1 MPTRISN
8 PGSELVAEFRLYPM
22 RQRGFS
28 LLELIVVIT
37 IIGLSYVLLPKM
49 VFSGVS
55 GAELR
60 SNARAVAT
68 GLRLARDAAINSKRE
83 AVLSIDMENRQF
95 TLPNDTKLHKLNEQ
109 LDVKLYTSQADLIS
123 EKIGSIRFYPDG
135 SSNGGRVT
143 VAAGERGYEIDV
155 DWLTGHVTI
164 KDKPAGDGRG

>member
-1 MPTRISN
+1 
-8 PGSELVAEFRLYPM
+8 M

-28 LLELIVVIT
+28 LLEMIVVIT
-37 IIGLSYVLLPKM
+37 IIGLAYTLLPKM

-68 GLRLARDAAINSKRE
+68 GLRIARDAAINTKRE
-83 AVLSIDMENRQF
+83 TVLSLDMENRMF
-95 TLPNDTKLHKLNEQ
+95 TLPNDSKLHKLNDQ
-109 LDVKLYTSQADLIS
+109 LDVKLYTSAADVIS
-123 EKIGSIRFYPDG
+123 DKVGTIRFFPDG

-143 VAAGERGYEIDV
+143 VAAGERGFEIDV

-164 KDKPAGDGRG
+164 SDKRAGEPRA

>member
-1 MPTRISN
+1 
-8 PGSELVAEFRLYPM
+8 M

-28 LLELIVVIT
+28 LLEMIVVIT
-37 IIGLSYVLLPKM
+37 IIGLAYTLLPKM

-68 GLRLARDAAINSKRE
+68 GLRIARDAAINTKRE
-83 AVLSIDMENRQF
+83 TVLSLDMENRMF
-95 TLPNDTKLHKLNEQ
+95 TLPNDPKLHKLNDQ
-109 LDVKLYTSQADLIS
+109 LDVKLYTAAADVVS
-123 EKIGSIRFYPDG
+123 DKVGTIRFFPDG

-143 VAAGERGYEIDV
+143 VAAGERGFEIDV

-164 KDKPAGDGRG
+164 SDKPVGGPRV

>member
-1 MPTRISN
+1 
-8 PGSELVAEFRLYPM
+8 M

-28 LLELIVVIT
+28 LLEIIVVIT
-37 IIGLSYVLLPKM
+37 IIGLAYTLLPKM

-68 GLRLARDAAINSKRE
+68 GLRLARDAAINTRRE
-83 AVLSIDMENRQF
+83 AVLSIDLENRAF
-95 TLPNDTKLHKLNEQ
+95 TLPNDGRLHKLNDK
-109 LDVKLYTSQADLIS
+109 LDVKLYTSEADLIS
-123 EKIGSIRFYPDG
+123 DKIGTIRFYPDG

-143 VAAGERGYEIDV
+143 VAAGERGFEIDV

-164 KDKPAGDGRG
+164 KDKPVGDARG

>member
-1 MPTRISN
+1 
-8 PGSELVAEFRLYPM
+8 M

-28 LLELIVVIT
+28 LLEVIVVIT
-37 IIGLSYVLLPKM
+37 IIGLAYTLLPRM

-68 GLRLARDAAINSKRE
+68 GLRLARDAAINTKRE
-83 AVLSIDMENRQF
+83 SVLSLNLENREF
-95 TLPNDTKLHKLNEQ
+95 TLPNDTRLHKLNDQ

-123 EKIGSIRFYPDG
+123 DRVGTIRFYPDG

-143 VAAGERGYEIDV
+143 VAVGERGFEIDV

-164 KDKPAGDGRG
+164 KDKPIGDGRG

>member
-1 MPTRISN
+1 
-8 PGSELVAEFRLYPM
+8 M

-28 LLELIVVIT
+28 LIEMIVVIT
-37 IIGLSYVLLPKM
+37 IIGLAYTLLPKM

-68 GLRLARDAAINSKRE
+68 GLRIARDAAINTKRE
-83 AVLSIDMENRQF
+83 TVLSLDMENRMF
-95 TLPNDTKLHKLNEQ
+95 TLPNDSKLHKLNDQ
-109 LDVKLYTSQADLIS
+109 LDVKLYTSAADVIS
-123 EKIGSIRFYPDG
+123 DKVGTIRFFPDG

-143 VAAGERGYEIDV
+143 VAAGERGFEIDV

-164 KDKPAGDGRG
+164 SDKRTGEPRA

>member
-1 MPTRISN
+1 
-8 PGSELVAEFRLYPM
+8 M

-37 IIGLSYVLLPKM
+37 IIGLAYTLLPKM

-60 SNARAVAT
+60 SNVRAVAA
-68 GLRLARDAAINSKRE
+68 GLRLARDAAINTKRE
-83 AVLSIDMENRQF
+83 ATMTLDLDNRTF
-95 TLPNDTKLHKLNEQ
+95 TVQNDSRVHKLNEA
-109 LDVKLYTSQADLIS
+109 LDVKLYTSQADLIT
-123 EKIGSIRFYPDG
+123 EKIGAIRFYPDG

-143 VAAGERGYEIDV
+143 LAAGDRGFEVDV

-164 KDKPAGDGRG
+164 NDKITTDRRG